1 MRASKSRW
9 YVRRA
14 RLLHRECRH
23 RIAQTN
29 SLAAGCIAGTVV
41 AIHTRN
47 APIIAL
53 SAALSG
59 VMMLGVDA
67 GGAAIEWLWLGA
79 NLAERNERRSAEKS
93 K

>member
-1 MRASKSRW
+1 MPTIIIAS
-9 YVRRA
+9 
-14 RLLHRECRH
+14 CT
-23 RIAQTN
+23 QTN
-29 SLAAGCIAGTVV
+29 SLAAGCVAGTVV

-67 GGAAIEWLWLGA
+67 GGAAIEWLGA